1 MKLFGR
7 KKRVDPVETEVKPH
21 PLRVMENHHAR
32 RREEKNILTAE
43 EQAAIAWRQDYD
55 RQQSE
60 AYAKKQGCGRCIR
73 GVVSFRIGKEVG
85 SASCNCSFSKP
96 VA

>member
-1 MKLFGR
+1 MPLFGR
-7 KKRVDPVETEVKPH
+7 KKRVDPVGAEVKPH
-21 PLRVMENHHAR
+21 PLRVMDNHHAR
-32 RREEKNILTAE
+32 EREVVVTLTPE
-43 EQAAIAWRQDYD
+43 EQAAISWRQDYD
-55 RQQSE
+55 RRRTE
-60 AYAKKQGCGRCIR
+60 AFANQQGCGKCIG